1 VGIRSS
7 LLGLPNNSSLSIHV
21 LVLERLDNGGY
32 RYKITIEK
40 SSSASSESISIDH
53 DATKGDVE
61 AVVVNLTIQNA

>member
-1 VGIRSS
+1 
-7 LLGLPNNSSLSIHV
+7 V